1 MRCICLLFDG
11 ANVRHTPHMS
21 LESWK
26 RSYLKLSPSDRKS
39 LAKWI
44 VEQELDGVSPPSVA
58 GKRGLK
64 IPQGVR
70 FAFAS
75 FVGVLLLLLGGWFVW
90 TEHQTAQAEAARKTQ
105 AEFEAAE
112 ARRSRSPTNLEFL
125 RQNLG
130 REITVSG
137 VPQAYDVGFLFF
149 SKDPKRSLRLNL
161 VPAGVVVLQSS
172 ELSELVANKVELTV
186 TGIVEEAQDGALE
199 IKVHSAGQL
208 KRRQA
213 P

>member
-1 MRCICLLFDG
+1 
-11 ANVRHTPHMS
+11 MS

-26 RSYLKLSPSDRKS
+26 QAYLKLSPADRKS

-44 VEQELDGVSPPSVA
+44 VEQELDGVSPALDV

-64 IPQGVR
+64 IPQ
-70 FAFAS
+70 A
-75 FVGVLLLLLGGWFVW
+75 VGIALGSLIVVFLLLIGGWFAW
-90 TEHQTAQAEAARKTQ
+90 TQHQNAQAEAARKTQ
-105 AEFEAAE
+105 AEIEAAE
-112 ARRSRSPTNLEFL
+112 ARRPRSPTNLDFL

-149 SKDPKRSLRLNL
+149 STDPNRSLRLNL

-186 TGIVEEAQDGALE
+186 TGIVEQAQDGALE
-199 IKVHSAGQL
+199 IKVYSAGQL
-208 KRRQA
+208 KQRKS